1 MLSRAAHYRLRVQ
14 GRLGPEWAVCFGDF
28 TLSWETPGET
38 VLEGQV
44 VDQAAL
50 HGLLNTIRD
59 LNLPLLEVLR
69 LPTEATSR
77 SDP

>member
-1 MLSRAAHYRLRVQ
+1 MLTRPARYRLRVQ
-14 GRLGPEWAVCFGDF
+14 GRLGPEWAVCFGG
-28 TLSWETPGET
+28 LSLRWEAPGET

-69 LPTEATSR
+69 LPAEAEAL